1 MISRRLHSAGW
12 RFDCY
17 FAATRYR
24 TGTILR
30 ALERCGA
37 SSRIMR
43 RVERN
48 MLRNRM
54 DTGFTYTN
62 PYRRHVVM
70 VVGRSSSG
78 AEFINSF
85 VHELR
90 HLADDFARGNDIALD
105 GEPIAYFSG
114 DMAYALADVVC
125 ALGCDCCRNK
135 ARRKEVYYD
144 A

>member
-1 MISRRLHSAGW
+1 MIARTIRRAGW
-12 RFDCY
+12 RFNCY

-24 TGTILR
+24 AGTILR

-37 SSRIMR
+37 SEKIMR

-48 MLRNRM
+48 MLRDRM

-62 PYRRHVVM
+62 PYRRQVVM

-90 HLADDFARGNDIALD
+90 HLADDFARANDIALD
-105 GEPIAYFSG
+105 GEPIAYFMG
-114 DMAYALADVVC
+114 DMAYDLADIVC
-125 ALGCDCCRNK
+125 KLGCDDCRKGVCGN
-135 ARRKEVYYD
+135 A
-144 A
+144 

>member
-1 MISRRLHSAGW
+1 
-12 RFDCY
+12 
-17 FAATRYR
+17 
-24 TGTILR
+24 
-30 ALERCGA
+30 
-37 SSRIMR
+37 
-43 RVERN
+43 
-48 MLRNRM
+48 MLRDRM

-90 HLADDFARGNDIALD
+90 HLADDFARGNDFALD

-125 ALGCDCCRNK
+125 ALGCDCCRKK